1 MIGATRLATANAKA
15 NYIRFAFSGVA
26 VVLSVAF
33 VTATLILG
41 SSVAGTA
48 VEDTATAN
56 ATIDAVVEG
65 QVLGTDDEGPGG
77 EEAFR
82 ESLSPGSVA
91 AVAAVPGVAHAEGV
105 TDGFA
110 KVVVGGRAVGTG
122 ADPDIGRSW
131 ITDPALNPFTL
142 ASGTVPVAAGDV
154 VIDRALASEAGL
166 HIGDEVEIL
175 TPTGVHHLTLTGTT
189 DYGPAASA
197 PSQRTVH
204 FAPEAANELLG
215 ADRLSQIVISADPG
229 VDLAAL
235 ANDLEAAVPGSEA
248 VSGAD
253 YIARLQA
260 SVTSP
265 FTFLT
270 LFLLAFAGIATVVA
284 TTIIYNTFSIALAQ
298 RRQELALMRALGAQR
313 RQVMWSV
320 MVEAALVGTIATAI
334 GLVVG
339 VFGVG
344 LLRSLMDLLGAGF
357 LSGATVIEPLRLAIA
372 AAIGIV
378 VTIVSA
384 WAPARQG
391 ASAAPVEALREAA
404 AESPTTSLLRNLS
417 GFALLVIGAA
427 AMAWAVIASND
438 LLLAGAVLVVPGLI
452 LAGPALVGATASLSR
467 LLLGR
472 LGRAAGPIA
481 TTNLARNR
489 RRAASTTLALTLGVA
504 LIAFFTVLANSF
516 TTSLTGQLDASLR
529 ADYVVTSVTPE
540 SSTID
545 PALADSLAAIDGVD
559 AAARLRIAEA
569 AFDGASEGIGGID
582 PAALAQVLDLGV
594 TDGSLNELATGGV
607 AVLTTEVPNAA
618 VGNIVTVQFADQ
630 TAELPVVA
638 TFTNSLGG
646 FESPSYLAS
655 LGTLEAYASGL
666 PDSNIFLSTTSQS
679 VAAQV
684 QATVAASPGA
694 LFETKASY
702 IAGTK
707 TEIDDFRNLIWAML
721 GLTVVLALVGVA
733 NTTTLAVRQR
743 TREIGT
749 LRAIGT
755 TPRGVR
761 SIIRLEAGLLAT
773 LGTLVGLTLATAGGW
788 ATVKVLAG
796 AELGTVAIPWLSLT
810 TISIGA
816 VAAGVLAAAYPAW
829 QASRKPPLDALA
841 VTA

>member
-15 NYIRFAFSGVA
+15 NYTRFAISAVA
-26 VVLSVAF
+26 VVLAVAF

-56 ATIDAVVEG
+56 ATIDVVVEG
-65 QVLGTDDEGPGG
+65 QVLGTDEEGPG
-77 EEAFR
+77 EEASFR
-82 ESLSPGSVA
+82 ESLSPEAVA
-91 AVAAVPGVAHAEGV
+91 AVVAVPGVAYAEGV
-105 TDGFA
+105 TEGFA
-110 KVVVGGRAVGTG
+110 KVVVDGRAVGTG
-122 ADPDIGRSW
+122 TDLDIGRGW
-131 ITDPALNPFTL
+131 VTDPALNPFTL
-142 ASGTVPVAAGDV
+142 ASGTPPVTAGDV

-166 HIGDEVEIL
+166 RIGDEVEIL
-175 TPTGVHHLTLTGTT
+175 TSTGVHHLTLTGIT

-197 PSQRTVH
+197 PLQRTVH
-204 FAPEAANELLG
+204 FGTEAAKDLLG
-215 ADRLSQIVISADPG
+215 ADHLSQVVIGTDPG
-229 VDLAAL
+229 VDLATL
-235 ANDLEAAVPGSEA
+235 VNDLEVAVPGSQA
-248 VSGAD
+248 ISGAD

-260 SVTSP
+260 NVTSP

-298 RRQELALMRALGAQR
+298 RRQELALMRAMGAQR
-313 RQVMWSV
+313 GQVMWSV
-320 MVEAALVGTIATAI
+320 MVEAALIGTIATSI

-404 AESPTTSLLRNLS
+404 AESPTTSLPRNLS
-417 GFALLVIGAA
+417 GFALLVMSAA
-427 AMAWAVIASND
+427 AGTWAVIASNS
-438 LLLAGAVLVVPGLI
+438 LLLAATVLVVPGLI
-452 LAGPALVGATASLSR
+452 LAGPALVGATASVSR

-472 LGRAAGPIA
+472 LSGAVGSIA

-516 TTSLTGQLDASLR
+516 TTSVTGQLDASLR
-529 ADYVVTSVTPE
+529 ADYVVTSVAPE
-540 SSTID
+540 DPTID
-545 PALADSLAAIDGVD
+545 PALADLLAAIDGVD
-559 AAARLRIAEA
+559 AVARLRIVEA
-569 AFDGASEGIGGID
+569 AVDGASEGVGGVN
-582 PAALAQVLDLGV
+582 PVTLAQVFDLGI
-594 TDGSLNELATGGV
+594 TDGSLHDLATGGV
-607 AVLTTEVPNAA
+607 AVLAPEVPNAA
-618 VGNIVTVQFADQ
+618 VGNIVTVQFANQ
-630 TAELPVVA
+630 TAHLPVVA

-646 FESPSYLAS
+646 FEAPSYLAS
-655 LGTLEAYASGL
+655 LETLEAYESGL
-666 PDSNIFLSTTSQS
+666 PDSNIFVSTTGQS
-679 VAAQV
+679 VAADV
-684 QATVAASPGA
+684 QAAVAASPGA
-694 LFETKASY
+694 LFETKSSY
-702 IAGTK
+702 TAGTRS
-707 TEIDDFRNLIWAML
+707 EIDEFRNLIWAML

-743 TREIGT
+743 TVEIGT

-761 SIIRLEAGLLAT
+761 RIIRLEAGLLAA

-788 ATVKVLAG
+788 ATIEVLAG
-796 AELGTVAIPWLSLT
+796 AELGAVAIPWFSLA
-810 TISIGA
+810 IIGTGA
-816 VAAGVLAAAYPAW
+816 IVAGVLAAAFPAW
-829 QASRKPPLDALA
+829 RASRKPPLDALA
-841 VTA
+841 VTG